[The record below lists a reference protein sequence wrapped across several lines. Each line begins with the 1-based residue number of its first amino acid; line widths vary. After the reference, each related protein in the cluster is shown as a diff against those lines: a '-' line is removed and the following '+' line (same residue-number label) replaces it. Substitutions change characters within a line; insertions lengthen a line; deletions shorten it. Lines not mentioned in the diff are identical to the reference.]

1 MDQKCRKMSTEIEL
15 VRAEK
20 ESIVAQKVTL
30 ENKVRQLERDINEK
44 MDKFEGVIREVSH
57 SGWVTKRLF
66 MKMILIIQLAWSSTI
81 DIQLWWNHLKSSC
94 TKD

>member
-44 MDKFEGVIREVSH
+44 MDKFEGVIREVNKLVIWAIVV
-57 SGWVTKRLF
+57 G
-66 MKMILIIQLAWSSTI
+66 
-81 DIQLWWNHLKSSC
+81 
-94 TKD
+94 

>member
-44 MDKFEGVIREVSH
+44 MDKFEGVIREVSKLVIWAIVV
-57 SGWVTKRLF
+57 G
-66 MKMILIIQLAWSSTI
+66 
-81 DIQLWWNHLKSSC
+81 
-94 TKD
+94 